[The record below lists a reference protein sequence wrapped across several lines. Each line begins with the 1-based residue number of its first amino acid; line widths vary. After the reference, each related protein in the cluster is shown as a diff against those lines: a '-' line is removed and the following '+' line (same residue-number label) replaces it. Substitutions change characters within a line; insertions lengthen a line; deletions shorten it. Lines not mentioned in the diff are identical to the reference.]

1 MWCSWATVR
10 PKSSAAVTRPEPPAP
25 SYAVTSACS
34 RSRSVRANS
43 NSTMPSSRLGSPGP
57 ALSKSMTQAA
67 PSGVPR
73 RLSAHR
79 SRWHH
84 WAAVIGVS
92 SSSIASRSGTSSASL
107 DANGA
112 PAPLAALT
120 RARHSA
126 ASDGVGA
133 PPVRRFVSGH
143 VHRVQ
148 SRHRGADQRRVE
160 HRVEVV
166 DVGPGLHPDR
176 QPADLGEV
184 AAVDVGQG
192 SRAGT
197 PASWQA
203 TWNSAVRW
211 ASSASTESNDS
222 LTAKVPRAVTSRRT
236 WPCSPRAAS
245 TSSRASGPR
254 SKRSATWAASLTV
267 HGPMVTVVP
276 GTRRGG
282 GNLAGIVGR
291 GDQAGS
297 LRYAS

>member
-1 MWCSWATVR
+1 
-10 PKSSAAVTRPEPPAP
+10 
-25 SYAVTSACS
+25 
-34 RSRSVRANS
+34 
-43 NSTMPSSRLGSPGP
+43 MPSSRLGSPGP

-92 SSSIASRSGTSSASL
+92 SSSIASRPGTSSASL

-133 PPVRRFVSGH
+133 PPVRRFGSGH

-192 SRAGT
+192 SRATDAGVVAGHLELRRALGLVGVDGVERLLDREGAAGGDEPPDLALLT
-197 PASWQA
+197 PRRFDLQPGVRAEVE
-203 TWNSAVRW
+203 AVRYLG
-211 ASSASTESNDS
+211 SH
-222 LTAKVPRAVTSRRT
+222 
-236 WPCSPRAAS
+236 
-245 TSSRASGPR
+245 
-254 SKRSATWAASLTV
+254 LTV

-282 GNLAGIVGR
+282 GNLAGISAGEIR
-291 GDQAGS
+291 QA
-297 LRYAS
+297 R